1 MKNDIKVSIICVTYN
16 HKDFI
21 KKCLEG
27 FISQK
32 TNFKF
37 EAIIHDDCS
46 IDGTK
51 EIVEEYAKKYPEIIV
66 PLFEKENRMQK
77 EGCYNLNME
86 LYSKCRG
93 EYIAFCEGDDYWIDE
108 NKLQIQAD
116 FLDNNPDFTGCFHK
130 SLRKNV
136 ITGEDIC
143 CKPSVE
149 ELNGKDVFTINDTAY
164 GYFIETCSVM
174 YRFNEI
180 LKKGLIQSFP
190 KGIANGDSFLIYF
203 FSLQGKIKYID
214 RLMSVKTINDSGV
227 WNSVKQS
234 ADERNVRFWLE
245 IINFPIEVRKLFD
258 KFDFKTPYYDTPES
272 AMRRVLASAINIKR
286 FDVIE
291 KASERFPEVFSDLIK
306 QPNDKSGE
314 INYLKRKIKKYKK
327 ATFIFLSLAIIF
339 MLIIFALSV
348 CLFNL
353 INDYK
358 ESRTA
363 IFGKLKNAKIVIK
376 ADDLIKYD
384 RNVKRF
390 NNIIKKENIKANWG
404 IVANSLEN
412 ADEDYINFIK
422 NSDKDRFG
430 FFNHGYTHSMKVT
443 PQDKI
448 ICEFGG
454 KTIQEQLKH
463 LKDAQKLVKDKTGL
477 TLNAFGAPCNQIN
490 LETKKALEQ
499 IDDIKIWYFGM
510 DTKDKIILKRYS
522 EIEISAGKPSYQHF
536 IKKTA
541 KYLLDKNSNEA
552 LVITYQIHPNGWHTK
567 DRREFRKIVKFLKN
581 SGASF
586 ILQDDMLK

>member
-1 MKNDIKVSIICVTYN
+1 MNIKVSIFCLAYN
-16 HKDFI
+16 QKKYI
-21 KKCLEG
+21 KNCLDNM
-27 FISQK
+27 ISQK
-32 TNFKF
+32 TNFVF
-37 EAIIHDDCS
+37 EVIIHDDCS
-46 IDGTK
+46 TDGTR
-51 EIVEEYAKKYPEIIV
+51 EIIEEYANKYPFIKPIYEQ
-66 PLFEKENRMQK
+66 ENQ
-77 EGCYNLNME
+77 
-86 LYSKCRG
+86 YSKKNMTVVVNKMFAKCSG
-93 EYIAFCEGDDYWIDE
+93 EYIAMLEGDDYWCDE
-108 NKLQIQAD
+108 NKLQAQVD
-116 FLDNNPDFTGCFHK
+116 FLDNNPEFTGCFTK
-130 SLRKNV
+130 TLRKNV
-136 ITGEDIC
+136 ITNEDIC
-143 CKPSVE
+143 YKPSDE
-149 ELNGKDVFTINDTAY
+149 ELNGKNVFTIEDTIK
-164 GYFIETCSVM
+164 GYFICTASVM
-174 YRFNEI
+174 YRF
-180 LKKGLIQSFP
+180 KKYKEELLNTFP
-190 KGIANGDSFLIYF
+190 TGIINGDSYLIYF
-203 FSLQGKIKYID
+203 FSLHGKLKYLD
-214 RLMSVKTINDSGV
+214 RLSAVHTFNETGI

-234 ADERNVRFWLE
+234 ADERNVKFWLE
-245 IINFPIEVRKLFD
+245 IINFPIEVRKLLD
-258 KFDFKTPYYDTPES
+258 KFNCKLPYETPES
-272 AMRRVLASAINIKR
+272 AMRRVLTSAINIKR
-286 FDVIE
+286 FDIIE

-306 QPNDKSGE
+306 QPDDKSGE

-348 CLFNL
+348 YLFNL

-448 ICEFGG
+448 VCEFGG
-454 KTIQEQLKH
+454 KTMQEQLRY

-477 TLNAFGAPCNQIN
+477 ALNAFGAPCNQIN

-510 DTKDKIILKRYS
+510 DAKDKIILKRYS
-522 EIEISAGKPSYQHF
+522 EIEISVGKPSYQYF

-541 KYLLDKNSNEA
+541 KYLLDENSNKA
-552 LVITYQIHPNGWHTK
+552 LVITYQIHPNSWNTK

>member
-1 MKNDIKVSIICVTYN
+1 MIKVSISCATYN

-21 KKCLEG
+21 RKCLEG
-27 FISQK
+27 FVMQK
-32 TNFKF
+32 TNFEF
-37 EAIIHDDCS
+37 EVLIHDDAS
-46 IDGTK
+46 TDGTTEIIK
-51 EIVEEYAKKYPEIIV
+51 EYEKKYPHIIK
-66 PLFEKENRMQK
+66 PIYQTENQLSQK
-77 EGCYNLNME
+77 KTVTERFNLPRAQGK
-86 LYSKCRG
+86 YF
-93 EYIAFCEGDDYWIDE
+93 AFCEGDDYWTDE
-108 NKLQIQAD
+108 NKLQTQVD
-116 FLDNNPDFTGCFHK
+116 FLDNNPDFSGCFHK
-130 SLRKNV
+130 SLRKNI
-136 ITGEDIC
+136 ITEEDVC
-143 CKPSVE
+143 FKPSVE
-149 ELNGKDVFTINDTAY
+149 ELNGKDVFTIHETLNA
-164 GYFIETCSVM
+164 YFIETCSAM
-174 YRFNEI
+174 YRWDIYKEELLN
-180 LKKGLIQSFP
+180 LYP
-190 KGIANGDSFLIYF
+190 KDIVNMDSYFIYY
-203 FSLQGKIKYID
+203 FSLKGKIKYID
-214 RLMSVKTINDSGV
+214 KLMSVKTINELGV

-245 IINFPIEVRKLFD
+245 IINFPIEVRKLLD
-258 KFDFKTPYYDTPES
+258 KFNCKLPYETPES
-272 AMRRVLASAINIKR
+272 AMRRVLTSAINIKR
-286 FDVIE
+286 FDIIE

-422 NSDKDRFG
+422 NSNKDRFG

-448 ICEFGG
+448 VCEFGG
-454 KTIQEQLKH
+454 KTMQEQLRY

-477 TLNAFGAPCNQIN
+477 ALNAFGAPCNQIN

-510 DTKDKIILKRYS
+510 DAKDKIILKRYS
-522 EIEISAGKPSYQHF
+522 EIEISVGKPSYQYF

-541 KYLLDKNSNEA
+541 KYLLDENSNKA
-552 LVITYQIHPNGWHTK
+552 LVITYQIHPNSWNTK

>member
-1 MKNDIKVSIICVTYN
+1 MNIKVSIFCLAYN
-16 HKDFI
+16 QKKYI
-21 KKCLEG
+21 KNCLDNM
-27 FISQK
+27 ISQK
-32 TNFKF
+32 TNFVF
-37 EAIIHDDCS
+37 EVIIHDDCS
-46 IDGTK
+46 TDGTR
-51 EIVEEYAKKYPEIIV
+51 EIIEEYANKYPFIKPIYEQ
-66 PLFEKENRMQK
+66 ENQ
-77 EGCYNLNME
+77 
-86 LYSKCRG
+86 YSKKNMTVVVNKMFAKCSG
-93 EYIAFCEGDDYWIDE
+93 EYIAMLEGDDYWCDE
-108 NKLQIQAD
+108 NKLQAQVD
-116 FLDNNPDFTGCFHK
+116 FLDNNPEFTGCFTK
-130 SLRKNV
+130 TLRKNV
-136 ITGEDIC
+136 ITNEDIC
-143 CKPSVE
+143 YKPSDE
-149 ELNGKDVFTINDTAY
+149 ELNGKNVFTIEDTIK
-164 GYFIETCSVM
+164 GYFICTASVM
-174 YRFNEI
+174 YRF
-180 LKKGLIQSFP
+180 KKYKEELLNTFP
-190 KGIANGDSFLIYF
+190 TGIINGDSYLIYF
-203 FSLQGKIKYID
+203 FSLHGKLKYLD
-214 RLMSVKTINDSGV
+214 RLSAVHTFNETGI

-245 IINFPIEVRKLFD
+245 IINFPIEVRKLLD
-258 KFDFKTPYYDTPES
+258 KFNCKLPYETPES
-272 AMRRVLASAINIKR
+272 AMRRVLTSAINIKR
-286 FDVIE
+286 FDIIE

-306 QPNDKSGE
+306 QPDDKSGE

-348 CLFNL
+348 YLFNL

-448 ICEFGG
+448 VCEFGG
-454 KTIQEQLKH
+454 KTMQEQLRY

-477 TLNAFGAPCNQIN
+477 ALNAFGAPCNQIN

-510 DTKDKIILKRYS
+510 DAKDKIILKRYS
-522 EIEISAGKPSYQHF
+522 EIEISVGKPSYQYF

-541 KYLLDKNSNEA
+541 KYLLDENSNKA
-552 LVITYQIHPNGWHTK
+552 LVITYQIHPNSWNTK

>member
-1 MKNDIKVSIICVTYN
+1 MCEVKVSVCVLAYNQRNFIEKCICGIV
-16 HKDFI
+16 
-21 KKCLEG
+21 
-27 FISQK
+27 SQK
-32 TNFKF
+32 TNFEF
-37 EAIIHDDCS
+37 EVLVHDDAS
-46 IDGTK
+46 TDGTAEIIK
-51 EIVEEYAKKYPEIIV
+51 EYEKKYPNIIK
-66 PLFEKENRMQK
+66 PIYQKENRFSKGVQISK
-77 EGCYNLNME
+77 TYN
-86 LYSKCRG
+86 YPRAKG
-93 EYIAFCEGDDYWIDE
+93 KYIAFCEGDDYWTDE
-108 NKLQIQAD
+108 NKLQAQVD
-116 FLDNNPDFTGCFHK
+116 FLDNNPEFTGCFTK
-130 SLRKNV
+130 TLRKNV
-136 ITGEDIC
+136 ITNEDIC
-143 CKPSVE
+143 YKPSDE
-149 ELNGKDVFTINDTAY
+149 ELNGKNVFTIEDTIK
-164 GYFIETCSVM
+164 GYFICTASVM
-174 YRFNEI
+174 YRF
-180 LKKGLIQSFP
+180 KKYKEELLNTFP
-190 KGIANGDSFLIYF
+190 TGIINGDSYLIYF
-203 FSLQGKIKYID
+203 FSLHGKLKYLD
-214 RLMSVKTINDSGV
+214 RLSAVHTFNETGI
-227 WNSVKQS
+227 WNSVKQT

-286 FDVIE
+286 FDIIE

-306 QPNDKSGE
+306 QPNDKSSE

-384 RNVKRF
+384 KNVKRF

-412 ADEDYINFIK
+412 ADEDYIDFIK

-448 ICEFGG
+448 VCEFGG
-454 KTIQEQLKH
+454 KTMQEQLRY

-477 TLNAFGAPCNQIN
+477 ALNAFGAPCNQIN

-510 DTKDKIILKRYS
+510 DAKDKIILKRYS
-522 EIEISAGKPSYQHF
+522 EIEISVGKPSYQYF

-541 KYLLDKNSNEA
+541 KYLLDENSNKA
-552 LVITYQIHPNGWHTK
+552 LVITYQIHPNSWNTK

>member
-1 MKNDIKVSIICVTYN
+1 MNIKVSIFCLAYN
-16 HKDFI
+16 QKKYI
-21 KKCLEG
+21 KNCLDNM
-27 FISQK
+27 ISQK
-32 TNFKF
+32 TNFVF
-37 EAIIHDDCS
+37 EVIIHDDCS
-46 IDGTK
+46 TDGTR
-51 EIVEEYAKKYPEIIV
+51 EIIEEYANKYPFIKPIYEQ
-66 PLFEKENRMQK
+66 ENQ
-77 EGCYNLNME
+77 
-86 LYSKCRG
+86 YSKKNMTVVVNKMFAKCSG
-93 EYIAFCEGDDYWIDE
+93 EYIAMLEGDDYWCDE
-108 NKLQIQAD
+108 NKLQAQVD
-116 FLDNNPDFTGCFHK
+116 FLDNNPEFTGCFTK
-130 SLRKNV
+130 TLRKNV
-136 ITGEDIC
+136 ITNEDIC
-143 CKPSVE
+143 YKPSDE
-149 ELNGKDVFTINDTAY
+149 ELNGKNVFTIEDTIK
-164 GYFIETCSVM
+164 GYFICTASVM
-174 YRFNEI
+174 YRF
-180 LKKGLIQSFP
+180 KKYKEELLNTFP
-190 KGIANGDSFLIYF
+190 TGIINGDSYLIYF
-203 FSLQGKIKYID
+203 FSLHGKFKYLD
-214 RLMSVKTINDSGV
+214 RLSAVHTFNETGI
-227 WNSVKQS
+227 WNSIKQS

-245 IINFPIEVRKLFD
+245 IINFPIEVRKLLD
-258 KFDFKTPYYDTPES
+258 KFNCKLPYETPES
-272 AMRRVLASAINIKR
+272 AMRRVLTSAINIKR

-348 CLFNL
+348 YLFNL

-448 ICEFGG
+448 VCEFGG
-454 KTIQEQLKH
+454 KTMQEQLRY

-477 TLNAFGAPCNQIN
+477 ALNAFGAPCNQIN

-510 DTKDKIILKRYS
+510 DAKDKIILKRYS
-522 EIEISAGKPSYQHF
+522 EIEISVGKPSYQYF

-541 KYLLDKNSNEA
+541 KYLLDENSNKA
-552 LVITYQIHPNGWHTK
+552 LVITYQIHPNSWNTK

>member
-1 MKNDIKVSIICVTYN
+1 MNIKVSIFCLAYN
-16 HKDFI
+16 QKKYI
-21 KKCLEG
+21 KNCLDNM
-27 FISQK
+27 ISQK
-32 TNFKF
+32 TNFVF
-37 EAIIHDDCS
+37 EVIIHDDCS
-46 IDGTK
+46 TDGTR
-51 EIVEEYAKKYPEIIV
+51 EIIEEYANKYPFIKPIYEQ
-66 PLFEKENRMQK
+66 ENQ
-77 EGCYNLNME
+77 
-86 LYSKCRG
+86 YSKKNMTVVVNKMFAKCSG
-93 EYIAFCEGDDYWIDE
+93 EYIAMLEGDDYWCDE
-108 NKLQIQAD
+108 NKLQAQVD
-116 FLDNNPDFTGCFHK
+116 FLDNNPEFTGCFTK
-130 SLRKNV
+130 TLRKNV
-136 ITGEDIC
+136 ITNEDIC
-143 CKPSVE
+143 YKPSDE
-149 ELNGKDVFTINDTAY
+149 ELNGKNVFTIEDTIK
-164 GYFIETCSVM
+164 GYFICTASVM
-174 YRFNEI
+174 YRF
-180 LKKGLIQSFP
+180 KKYKEELLNTFP
-190 KGIANGDSFLIYF
+190 TGIINGDSYLIYF
-203 FSLQGKIKYID
+203 FSLHGKLKYLD
-214 RLMSVKTINDSGV
+214 RLSAVHTFNETGI

-245 IINFPIEVRKLFD
+245 IINFPIEVRKLLD
-258 KFDFKTPYYDTPES
+258 KFNCKLPYETPES
-272 AMRRVLASAINIKR
+272 AMRRVLTSAINIKR
-286 FDVIE
+286 FDIIE

-448 ICEFGG
+448 VCEFGG
-454 KTIQEQLKH
+454 KTMQEQLRY

-477 TLNAFGAPCNQIN
+477 ALNAFGAPCNQIN

-510 DTKDKIILKRYS
+510 DAKDKIILKRYS
-522 EIEISAGKPSYQHF
+522 EIEISVGKPSYQYF

-541 KYLLDKNSNEA
+541 KYLLDENSNKA
-552 LVITYQIHPNGWHTK
+552 LVITYQIHPNNWNTK

>member
-1 MKNDIKVSIICVTYN
+1 MTNIKVSVFVLCYN
-16 HKDFI
+16 QVKFI
-21 KKCLEG
+21 RKCLDS
-27 FISQK
+27 IVNQK
-32 TNFKF
+32 TNFDF
-37 EAIIHDDCS
+37 EVVVHDDCS
-46 IDGTK
+46 DDGTK
-51 EIVEEYAKKYPEIIV
+51 EVIEEYASKYSFIKPIYESENQYILKNIYGVLKKSY
-66 PLFEKENRMQK
+66 L
-77 EGCYNLNME
+77 
-86 LYSKCRG
+86 KCNG
-93 EYIAFCEGDDYWIDE
+93 DYIAYLEGDDYWTDE
-108 NKLQIQAD
+108 DKLQTQVD
-116 FLDNNPDFTGCFHK
+116 FLDNNPDFSGCFHK
-130 SLRKNV
+130 SLRKNIV
-136 ITGEDIC
+136 TGEDVC
-143 CKPSVE
+143 FKPSIE
-149 ELNGKDVFTINDTAY
+149 ELKGKDVFAIDDTIN

-174 YRFNEI
+174 YRWNEYKKEFLDILPPEI
-180 LKKGLIQSFP
+180 LNTDTYCIYYHSF
-190 KGIANGDSFLIYF
+190 K
-203 FSLQGKIKYID
+203 GKIKYID
-214 RLMSVKTINDSGV
+214 KLMSVKTINESGV
-227 WNSVKQS
+227 WNSVKQTI
-234 ADERNVRFWLE
+234 DERNVRFWLE

-430 FFNHGYTHSMKVT
+430 FFNHGYTHSIKVT

-448 ICEFGG
+448 VCEFGG
-454 KTIQEQLKH
+454 KTMQEQLRY

-477 TLNAFGAPCNQIN
+477 ALNAFGAPCNQIN

-499 IDDIKIWYFGM
+499 IDDIKIWYFGL
-510 DTKDKIILKRYS
+510 DAKDKIILKRYS
-522 EIEISAGKPSYQHF
+522 EIEISVGKPSYQYF

-541 KYLLDKNSNEA
+541 KYLLDENSNKA
-552 LVITYQIHPNGWHTK
+552 LVITYQIHPNSWNTK